1 MPCFNHRVDPEGGG
15 PYVGVVSA
23 YIEEVELELDVED
36 EELLLPPAALSFSS
50 TPFSKRRRDEK
61 WNKNREEDFSEKGSF
76 SRDKIC
82 KSIDNQCSKE
92 NRRRRRKRTHR
103 LLLLLWIF
111 FYTIEIDRLI
121 VQNQEMFLGE
131 EEEEE

>member
-23 YIEEVELELDVED
+23 YIEEEVELELDVEE

-61 WNKNREEDFSEKGSF
+61 WNKNRAEDFSEKRSF
-76 SRDKIC
+76 SRGKIC

-92 NRRRRRKRTHR
+92 NRRRTKKKKKNQLTACYCCFG
-103 LLLLLWIF
+103 F
-111 FYTIEIDRLI
+111 FFTPLKLI
-121 VQNQEMFLGE
+121 G
-131 EEEEE
+131 